1 MQKARQ
7 RVIAI
12 VGPTAVG
19 KSALAVELA
28 RRLNGEVISA
38 DSRQVYRGLDAG
50 SGKITKREMRGVPHH
65 LLSVANPRKQFSAA
79 IYKELAE
86 KKIREIL
93 LRGKI
98 PIICGGTGLYLDV
111 LSGRVRIPNVPPDPA
126 LRKRLS
132 VKTAHELF
140 ALLATLDRARANAID
155 RHNPRRLIRAIEI
168 ATELGSVPPPHHSH
182 ILQNM
187 RMIGLVLPPRKLRKR
202 IQTRLTSRMRKM
214 IAEVKRLHA
223 KGLSWRRME
232 ELGLEYRYL
241 SRYLRGLI
249 TKAEMVQKLQTEIW
263 RYAKRQL
270 RWFRRNRAIRWFR
283 PDEKRKIYAMMK
295 REMGD

>member
-1 MQKARQ
+1 
-7 RVIAI
+7 
-12 VGPTAVG
+12 
-19 KSALAVELA
+19 
-28 RRLNGEVISA
+28 
-38 DSRQVYRGLDAG
+38 
-50 SGKITKREMRGVPHH
+50 
-65 LLSVANPRKQFSAA
+65 
-79 IYKELAE
+79 
-86 KKIREIL
+86 
-93 LRGKI
+93 
-98 PIICGGTGLYLDV
+98 
-111 LSGRVRIPNVPPDPA
+111 
-126 LRKRLS
+126 
-132 VKTAHELF
+132 
-140 ALLATLDRARANAID
+140 
-155 RHNPRRLIRAIEI
+155 
-168 ATELGSVPPPHHSH
+168 
-182 ILQNM
+182 
-187 RMIGLVLPPRKLRKR
+187 
-202 IQTRLTSRMRKM
+202 MRKM